1 MAYRPVVRCDVSRRT
16 GYASLPL
23 HTGKAPAWLFAR
35 MVRLSREILTHLV
48 AETAPGKC
56 CAGCR
61 IRSGFR
67 HLAVC
72 WGSTG
77 IRAA

>member
-1 MAYRPVVRCDVSRRT
+1 MRHT

-23 HTGKAPAWLFAR
+23 HGGKAPAWLFGR
-35 MVRLSREILTHLV
+35 MVRLSREIVIYLASEFGRV
-48 AETAPGKC
+48 KC
-56 CAGCR
+56 CGGSR

-67 HLAVC
+67 RSAASSA
-72 WGSTG
+72 STG